1 MTGITYRDAR
11 KDDALE
17 ISGFFMAAWPV
28 EEFLKMSD
36 SLTLHGLRDIIRG
49 YAEAEDTLYSYR
61 NTIVAEYEGRI
72 VGAICGYDG
81 ADFRRLK
88 HPVAEDLKTR
98 FGEVAYVSS
107 EETGPGEFYLDSIG
121 VDSGMRS
128 HGIGSGLFSAMISR
142 AAGLGHTT
150 VGLLVDEDN
159 PRAEKLY
166 ARLGF
171 RTVGRVDFLG
181 HPMKHMQAGTASFGK

>member
-1 MTGITYRDAR
+1 MTGISYRDAR
-11 KDDALE
+11 KEDAWD

-36 SLTLHGLRDIIRG
+36 SLTVSGLRDMVRG

-61 NTIVAEYEGRI
+61 NTIVAECDGRV

-88 HPVAEDLKTR
+88 RPVTEDLRSR
-98 FGEVAYVSS
+98 FGEVAYASS

-121 VDSGMRS
+121 VDSDMRS
-128 HGIGSGLFSAMISR
+128 HGIGSGLFSAMVAR
-142 AAGLGHTT
+142 AAGLGHAT
-150 VGLLVDEDN
+150 VGLLVDDDN

-171 RTVGRVDFLG
+171 RTVGKVDFLG
-181 HPMKHMQAGTASFGK
+181 HMMKHMQAETASFGK